1 MRGSVDLL
9 VLLELLVYLLVR
21 LPLCLILIPLVFGLA
36 VAQTTH
42 LPAGE
47 SRGPGEGDAV
57 GESINTTRT
66 LSRFPVGPARYG
78 AQVSAT
84 FTSSFTTSAV
94 VGVW

>member
-21 LPLCLILIPLVFGLA
+21 LSLCLLLIPLVFGLA

-47 SRGPGEGDAV
+47 SR
-57 GESINTTRT
+57 
-66 LSRFPVGPARYG
+66 
-78 AQVSAT
+78 VSGGGGRGR
-84 FTSSFTTSAV
+84 V
-94 VGVW
+94 NR